1 MRMSYVVSVRWVA
14 EEGEEEAVAAA
25 VERLAEA
32 SRAEPGVQ
40 QYQPHRDP
48 EDPKVFFLYERY
60 DDEAASK
67 AHVESEHFKRWGLE
81 EAIPRLADRRRE
93 VYEALD

>member
-1 MRMSYVVSVRWVA
+1 MSYVVSVRWVA
-14 EEGEEEAVAAA
+14 KDGEEEAVAAA
-25 VERLAEA
+25 IEQLVEA

-48 EDPKVFFLYERY
+48 EDPSVFFMYERY
-60 DDEAASK
+60 DDEAAGK
-67 AHVESEHFKRWGLE
+67 AHVESEHFKRLGIE
-81 EAIPRLADRRRE
+81 ETFPRLADRRRE